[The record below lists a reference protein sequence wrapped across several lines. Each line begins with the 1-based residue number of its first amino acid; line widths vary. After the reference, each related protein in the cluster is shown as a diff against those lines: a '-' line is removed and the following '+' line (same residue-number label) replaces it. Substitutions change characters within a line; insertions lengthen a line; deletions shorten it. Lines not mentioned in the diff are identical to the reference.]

1 MNKSISLKVMSF
13 NMKRNYLS
21 FGMNKWLYRAVRI
34 EKIIKEYKPDII
46 GTQEL
51 TRKALQDMQRM
62 LPEYDYVG
70 MGRNGGDKGE
80 YTAIFY
86 LKDKFILNEEHTFWL
101 SSTPERPSRAWFAAF
116 PRICT
121 TCNLSFKDNKEQR
134 LSIFNTHLDHMSYW
148 SRINSLKLI
157 TNKIHEQYM
166 KNSDSILFMG
176 DFNATPTSRT
186 FRKWDQER
194 DAEKRISLINLYTVR
209 QDLKDGPIGR
219 SYHGFKGNVQGKP
232 IDYIFVS
239 PDLDIEEVKICRDR
253 INEHFPSDHYPV
265 IAKLAWQ
272 YR

>member
-1 MNKSISLKVMSF
+1 MAQSISLKVMSF

-21 FGMNKWLYRAVRI
+21 FGINKWLYRTVRI
-34 EKIIKEYKPDII
+34 EKIIKEYQPDII

-51 TRKALQDMQRM
+51 TKKALEDMKRI

-80 YTAIFY
+80 HTAVFY
-86 LKDKFILNEEHTFWL
+86 LRDKFELHDEYTFWL
-101 SSTPERPSRAWFAAF
+101 SATPERPSRAWFAAF

-121 TCNLSFKDNKEQR
+121 TCTLSLKSAPEQR

-148 SRINSLKLI
+148 SRVNSLKLI

-166 KNSDSILFMG
+166 KTLDSVLFMG
-176 DFNATPTSRT
+176 DFNATPTSKT
-186 FRKWDQER
+186 LRKWDKER
-194 DAEKRISLINLYTVR
+194 DTQEKISLVNLYTVR
-209 QDLKDGPIGR
+209 QDLKADPVGR
-219 SYHGFKGNVQGKP
+219 SYHGFKGTIEGKP

-239 PDLDIEEVKICRDR
+239 PDLDIKDVEICRDR
-253 INEHFPSDHYPV
+253 IGEHFPSDHYPV
-265 IAKLAWQ
+265 VARLAWQ